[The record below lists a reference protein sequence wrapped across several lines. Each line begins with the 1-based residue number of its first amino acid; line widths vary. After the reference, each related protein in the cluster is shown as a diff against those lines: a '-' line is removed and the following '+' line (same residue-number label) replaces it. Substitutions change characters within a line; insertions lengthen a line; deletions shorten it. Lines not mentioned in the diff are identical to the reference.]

1 MRNIRIP
8 QVFTLIQNAVR
19 FDIMKMG
26 CPIFVRPINEQKLQ
40 LFELQLFISAR
51 EERLE
56 LPTLGFGDRC
66 STN

>member
-8 QVFTLIQNAVR
+8 QVFTLIP
-19 FDIMKMG
+19 KMG
-26 CPIFVRPINEQKLQ
+26 CPIFVRPINGQKLQ